1 MKTTVKKRLSALIC
15 AMTAGLA
22 LTSCGGGDESDSGGD
37 GSLNVTVSAAH
48 VSDEAL
54 QSYADSFF
62 ATYPEWE
69 GKVEITAQS
78 MGSEETDGTMYG
90 AQVMQQS
97 AAVAAGELDIMIC
110 DESTAARGCR
120 SELFYTLDEMFTE
133 DEIAGFG
140 ETLSYEEVDTDG
152 NPTGEM
158 TAVCGV
164 KLDSDQLDSIFGDD
178 GAGIFVVA
186 NAGLE
191 QSKQLFLDLIAAG

>member
-1 MKTTVKKRLSALIC
+1 MKTTVKKSLTALIC
-15 AMTAGLA
+15 ALTAMLA
-22 LTSCGGGDESDSGGD
+22 LTSCGGDDTASGDSE
-37 GSLNVTVSAAH
+37 LNVTVSAAY
-48 VSDEAL
+48 VPDETL

-62 ATYPEWE
+62 AAHPEWE
-69 GKVEITAQS
+69 GQVEFTAQN

-120 SELFYTLDEMFTE
+120 SELFYTLDELFTE
-133 DEIAGFG
+133 EEIAGFG

-158 TAVCGV
+158 TPVCGV
-164 KLDSDQLDSIFGDD
+164 RLEDDQLDSIFGED
-178 GAGIFVVA
+178 GAGIFIVA
-186 NAGLE
+186 NADIE
-191 QSKQLFLDLIAAG
+191 QAKQLFLDLIAGS